1 MYLAHLQVD
10 FRAFLSLVPGS
21 PAASAA
27 TLSSPTSCPISC
39 TCSCPSS
46 HSTSLLY
53 TTKPSF
59 EETTSTGPPESSY
72 HVSYNEEQGNGHSQ
86 SNQLA
91 GQAYQQQPT
100 NTVVS
105 NPTLG
110 SGTLFYKRPQEESQE
125 TTVAPEVTPYIQSNP
140 SYSKPFTS
148 FSTSSPAPTSASP
161 PSFPPQV
168 NLSLICLLSFRWR
181 RHFPT
186 SLEGQR
192 TGNPIGTA
200 AATEQ
205 RRQCWQF
212 LRQRL
217 GTTLVPASLSLDL
230 WIDHLGGFKNCF
242 KPHKQL

>member
-1 MYLAHLQVD
+1 MRYFVQFARFSVNSVNTVNTVSTVSPISTDFTTFNKITNLQNLHLMYLAHLQVD

-39 TCSCPSS
+39 TCSCPST

-168 NLSLICLLSFRWR
+168 KLSFA
-181 RHFPT
+181 FYDP
-186 SLEGQR
+186 
-192 TGNPIGTA
+192 
-200 AATEQ
+200 
-205 RRQCWQF
+205 
-212 LRQRL
+212 
-217 GTTLVPASLSLDL
+217 
-230 WIDHLGGFKNCF
+230 
-242 KPHKQL
+242 